1 MSSSSSFSSPSVKI
15 SSKNSINFIILF
27 IFFSGIL
34 LFTPSI
40 NAKPLLSVGQNNNH
54 INEEKKFNEP
64 PTFRGFAPQTPF
76 LMPYASGNGFV
87 SPFPSGMGDRWAGFL
102 ADQQFG
108 GGAIKRTSD
117 GHFMEPAGWLA
128 LEEPGRFEWNFNRL

>member
-1 MSSSSSFSSPSVKI
+1 
-15 SSKNSINFIILF
+15 
-27 IFFSGIL
+27 
-34 LFTPSI
+34 
-40 NAKPLLSVGQNNNH
+40 
-54 INEEKKFNEP
+54 
-64 PTFRGFAPQTPF
+64 
-76 LMPYASGNGFV
+76 MPYASGNGFV